1 MCWSSI
7 DKNEIK
13 VEPKVH
19 CLSTKEDIVVYKIGY
34 LKTDLFGTTFF
45 PYYYN
50 DFPYESNSIEPEI
63 KLNICD
69 YNIIEKGYH
78 SYSEDCYL
86 TKIFRYMIMIS
97 NNNDIINDTYYLY
110 PSYDMCIGKFI
121 IPKGSE
127 YYENYLG
134 EIVSSQIMW
143 TGERCLLDD
152 FELADIICDNK
163 VYLKDLKYVLDN
175 K

>member
-1 MCWSSI
+1 MCWNSI
-7 DKNEIK
+7 DKNRIK

-19 CLSTKEDIVVYKIGY
+19 CLSTKEDIIVYKIGFISDD
-34 LKTDLFGTTFF
+34 KFR
-45 PYYYN
+45 PYYCKY
-50 DFPYESNSIEPEI
+50 FPYEPNSIEPEI
-63 KLNICD
+63 KLNLCGD
-69 YNIIEKGYH
+69 GIIAEGYH

-97 NNNDIINDTYYLY
+97 NNNDMINDTYYLY
-110 PSYDMCIGKFI
+110 PYYDMCIDKFI

-127 YYENYLG
+127 YYENDLG

-143 TGERCLLDD
+143 TGESCLLDD
-152 FELADIICDNK
+152 FELTNIICDNK
-163 VYLKDLKYVLDN
+163 VYLKDLNYVLDD